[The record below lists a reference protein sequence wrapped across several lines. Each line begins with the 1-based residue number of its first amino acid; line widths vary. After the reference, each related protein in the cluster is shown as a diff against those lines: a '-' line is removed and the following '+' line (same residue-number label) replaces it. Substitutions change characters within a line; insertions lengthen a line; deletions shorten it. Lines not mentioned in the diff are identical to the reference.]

1 MLLRKIARPMLS
13 SWFVLEGVDVVRD
26 PMPHAELASA
36 ALAPVLDRIPTTS
49 TLARFRS
56 PSPREWVALTRIHGA
71 ATAGAALMLA
81 SGRCPRGSALAL
93 AALTA
98 PAAAANLPFPF
109 LAEADTASAPERRRR
124 LVTLVSLVGAAVLA
138 GIDTE
143 GRPGIG
149 WRLAHARDGR
159 ETHASR

>member
-13 SWFVLEGVDVVRD
+13 SWFVLEGIDVVRD
-26 PMPHAELASA
+26 PMPHAELAAA
-36 ALAPVLDRIPTTS
+36 ALAPCLERIPTTS
-49 TLARFRS
+49 ALARLRS
-56 PSPREWVALTRIHGA
+56 PSPRVWVSLTRVHGA
-71 ATAGAALMLA
+71 ATTGAALMLA
-81 SGRCPRGSALAL
+81 AGRCPRGSALAL

-98 PAAAANLPFPF
+98 PAAIANLPLSA

-124 LVTLVSLVGAAVLA
+124 FVTLVSLVGAAVLA

-159 ETHASR
+159 EARTTR